1 MTQDIAL
8 RTRAVQT
15 IVELVY
21 VHNLPVQLTLAA
33 GATPSGLRILTLKYQ
48 EADELLAEWL
58 IARAT
63 EDNET
68 GREDEQSTMP

>member
-1 MTQDIAL
+1 MTQEIAIKS
-8 RTRAVQT
+8 RAVQT
-15 IVELVY
+15 IVDLVY
-21 VHNLPVQLTLAA
+21 VHNLPVQLNLEA
-33 GATPSGLRILTLKYQ
+33 GATPSGLRILTLEYQ

-58 IARAT
+58 VARAT

>member
-1 MTQDIAL
+1 MTQEIAIKSS
-8 RTRAVQT
+8 AVQT
-15 IVELVY
+15 IVDLVY
-21 VHNLPVQLTLAA
+21 VHNLPVQLTLEA
-33 GATPSGLRILTLKYQ
+33 GATPSGLRILTLEYQ